1 MWRYTLK
8 YGNWLDMAEIEIGIM
23 SHQALARS
31 LADIDS
37 FKERRSECRII
48 NWQFT
53 TQNARIKLAYPTVL

>member
-37 FKERRSECRII
+37 FKERRSECRI
-48 NWQFT
+48 
-53 TQNARIKLAYPTVL
+53 KLAYPTVL

>member
-1 MWRYTLK
+1 
-8 YGNWLDMAEIEIGIM
+8 MAEIEIEIGIM